1 MRSRARLPSWV
12 RAPLL
17 CGLGALF
24 CLPGSAQEVCAVP
37 GTVTPSPPR
46 SGKEDANPN
55 APTDYMALVLSWS
68 SEHCESQ
75 RNKTGAAKERHAFQ
89 CFSGNRF
96 EWVVHGLWPQN
107 GTARSVNDHPRN
119 CRPTPSALPAPLVRQ
134 YLCMMPGTD
143 LMQNERQA
151 HGTCGWASADRY
163 FADIERV
170 YGSLRRPTT
179 AQMVP
184 GGTNAKPN
192 QLLDARAANVKQ
204 AFLALNP
211 QLRTE
216 NLRVNVA
223 SGNRLK
229 ELWICLDKAMRP
241 TACPSGGTPD
251 SQQIRIRAPQQ

>member
-1 MRSRARLPSWV
+1 MRGRSRLPSWV
-12 RAPLL
+12 CALLL
-17 CGLGALF
+17 CGLGAVV

-46 SGKEDANPN
+46 PVDHANPN
-55 APTDYMALVLSWS
+55 APADYMALVLSWS
-68 SEHCESQ
+68 PEHCESQ
-75 RNKTGAAKERHAFQ
+75 RNKTGAAKDRHAFQ

-107 GTARSVNDHPRN
+107 GRARSVEDHPRN
-119 CRPTPSALPAPLVRQ
+119 CQPTPSALSAPLLRQ

-143 LMQNERQA
+143 LMQNEWQA

-163 FADIERV
+163 FADIQRV
-170 YGSLRRPTT
+170 YGALRRPTT

-184 GGTNAKPN
+184 GGASAKPN
-192 QLLDARAANVKQ
+192 QLLDARAADVKQ

-211 QLRTE
+211 ELRAE

-229 ELWICLDKAMRP
+229 ELWICLDKAMKLMG
-241 TACPSGGTPD
+241 CPSGGMPD
-251 SQQIRIRAPQQ
+251 RQQIRIRATQQ